1 MLGATFGVAHG
12 ALNSVILLH
21 AVTFNAL
28 VVVSELTVA
37 AYRLGL
43 AQDSKNVTDQFV
55 NWLRARQLN
64 TGVPMRLRTL
74 ALPAM
79 H

>member
-1 MLGATFGVAHG
+1 VLGATFGVAHG

-43 AQDSKNVTDQFV
+43 AQDSKNVTD
-55 NWLRARQLN
+55 
-64 TGVPMRLRTL
+64 
-74 ALPAM
+74 
-79 H
+79 